1 MNKTMTFKEIHPV
14 EDIRGL
20 SMKQPYAELMLHGK
34 VETRTWKTS
43 YRGWALI
50 CSSKEA
56 YSINDLRKIAGE
68 NNLTKILSILKESK
82 IEPGKAIAIGFLEAC
97 LMSEES
103 NKKSW
108 ENTFVDACNLH
119 NTYFHYFTN
128 VQKIKPFDIKGRL
141 NYFTLTEEIINK
153 IEIL

>member
-1 MNKTMTFKEIHPV
+1 MTFRELHPV

-20 SMKQPYAELMLHGK
+20 SMKQPYAELMLNGK

-43 YRGWALI
+43 YRGWVII

-56 YSINDLRKIAGE
+56 YSIDELRKIAGE
-68 NNLTKILSILKESK
+68 NNLTRINNILSGKRLET
-82 IEPGKAIAIGFLEAC
+82 GKAIAVGFLEAC

-108 ENTFVDACNLH
+108 ENTFVDECNLS

-128 VQKIKPFDIKGRL
+128 VQKIKPFDIKGKL